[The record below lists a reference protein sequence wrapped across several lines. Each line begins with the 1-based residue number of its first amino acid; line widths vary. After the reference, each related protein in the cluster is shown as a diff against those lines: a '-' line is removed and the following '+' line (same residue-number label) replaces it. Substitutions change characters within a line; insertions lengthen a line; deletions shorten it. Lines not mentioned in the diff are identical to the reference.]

1 MKMMR
6 AQIEGTGNGLRVGLG
21 VPQPEPRIST
31 FIMKK
36 HIATVVA
43 AFSLSVFVPA
53 VDAAVFTIFDN
64 TFAPSQWSL
73 EGLAGSNA
81 GTASASVIG
90 GLSGNGR
97 EVRIGGFGSVTY
109 QIENYKTNA
118 SFSPALGSATGF
130 TLQIWQQVTGGNGT
144 FQSTRFVASQGSSFY
159 ASSIRWEP
167 PIFSGNWQKFETSVA
182 PSDFT
187 LMRGDGPAPLD
198 LSETAAPIRF
208 GYMSFSQVFIPSP
221 ATPRNSFFNVDVTYT
236 PIPEASTGGL
246 LLMGLLWSGR
256 RQRVDSSAG

>member
-1 MKMMR
+1 MGR
-6 AQIEGTGNGLRVGLG
+6 LG
-21 VPQPEPRIST
+21 VPQTEPRISA

-43 AFSLSVFVPA
+43 AFSLPVFVPA

-130 TLQIWQQVTGGNGT
+130 TLQLWQQVIGGST
-144 FQSTRFVASQGSSFY
+144 LQSTRFVASQGSSFY
-159 ASSIRWEP
+159 VSSRRWDP
-167 PIFSGNWQKFETSVA
+167 PEFTSIWQKFLISVE

-187 LMRGDGPAPLD
+187 LMRGDGPATLD

-246 LLMGLLWSGR
+246 LLIGLLWSGR
-256 RQRVDSSAG
+256 RHRVDSSAG